1 MTVMEPALILITF
14 PVLVLLMGG
23 VWLSGYRSR
32 FKRIPGLRRSPERD
46 YFIGLNYLLNDE
58 PDDAIDLFI
67 SALEVSAATLETHLA
82 LGTLL
87 RRRGKVDRAI
97 AHCQKL
103 LDSSQ
108 FGEEQ
113 RAKIGL
119 NLVRSYIAAGL
130 LDRAEHLLAVLKET
144 DGGTRE
150 AALELAITVF
160 QKEKEWQPAL
170 GAAVEL
176 LEICPVSR
184 RAGLQMQSSH
194 FHCELAEIA
203 LGLDNFPQAREMLG
217 NAAALCRAN
226 VRIYFLLARVE
237 AAQGALQESVRHL
250 QKVPQYDPDF
260 AGEACAPLL
269 RALQA
274 AGMEKQLAEMLD
286 SASEGGADT
295 RLLPAIIPFI
305 KEKKGEQAALKLLQ
319 AQLRRS
325 PSLGL
330 LAEAL
335 DIAARNSQDSDV
347 AGQGAAILHQYLQQ
361 CAHYR
366 CEHCGFE
373 LRNLHWLCPGCST
386 WGVIKPLVGKL
397 PLL

>member
-1 MTVMEPALILITF
+1 MTEMDLAAILVTF
-14 PVLVLLMGG
+14 PVLVLLLGG

-58 PDDAIDLFI
+58 PDDAIDIFI
-67 SALEVSAATLETHLA
+67 SALEVRSATLETHLA

-97 AHCQKL
+97 AHSQKL
-103 LDSSQ
+103 LESSQ
-108 FGEEQ
+108 FAAEQ
-113 RAKIGL
+113 IAKIEL

-130 LDRAEHLLAVLKET
+130 LDRAEHLLTGLKKT
-144 DGGTRE
+144 DGVVRE

-160 QKEKEWQPAL
+160 QKEKEWQQAL
-170 GAAVEL
+170 DAAVEL
-176 LEICPVSR
+176 LETCPATR
-184 RAGLQMQSSH
+184 HAGLQLQCSH

-203 LGLDNFPQAREMLG
+203 LGLGDFDQARELLG
-217 NAAALCRAN
+217 SAAAISRAN
-226 VRIYFLLARVE
+226 VRIHFLQARVD
-237 AAQGALQESVRHL
+237 AAQGAWQESVRHL
-250 QKVPQYDPDF
+250 RKIPCHYPDF

-269 RALQA
+269 SALQA
-274 AGMEKQLAEMLD
+274 AGMEKQLLELLD
-286 SASEGGADT
+286 TASEGGVDS
-295 RLLPAIIPFI
+295 RLLPALIPVL
-305 KEKKGEQAALKLLQ
+305 KEKKGENAALHLLQ
-319 AQLRRS
+319 AQLHLN
-325 PSLGL
+325 PSLNL

-335 DIAARNSQDSDV
+335 DLAARNV
-347 AGQGAAILHQYLQQ
+347 QGADVTVQAAVILRQYLQQ

-366 CEHCGFE
+366 CENCGFE
-373 LRNLHWLCPGCST
+373 LRTLHWLCPGCSK